1 MKLVI
6 DISEDDYRK
15 VQDGRAS
22 VSMMRK
28 AITNGTPHET
38 VTEFADRCR
47 ECGRERVLDK
57 IRGEIEQTAKDYD
70 KFADYRRV
78 YGLWIAIDIIDKYRV
93 EREDSE

>member
-6 DISEDDYRK
+6 EISEDDYRK

-22 VSMMRK
+22 VSMMRG
-28 AITNGTPHET
+28 AIRNSTPHET

-47 ECGRERVLDK
+47 ECGREKVLDK
-57 IRGEIEQTAKDYD
+57 IRAEIEQTAKDYD
-70 KFADYRRV
+70 EFADYRRV

-93 EREDSE
+93 KREG